1 MARTR
6 CSDIH
11 SKTAM
16 PCFTTSIR
24 SPLRLFRQRDAA
36 AARRKDAHLKDVIIT
51 ERWDK
56 KAAKYGTATVPFPFD
71 SVETYER
78 SARQPLGRDFNTD
91 ASFRWVKLELFV
103 FQPCM
108 NIQACV

>member
-1 MARTR
+1 LAN
-6 CSDIH
+6 C
-11 SKTAM
+11 
-16 PCFTTSIR
+16 
-24 SPLRLFRQRDAA
+24 RQRDAA

-78 SARQPLGRDFNTD
+78 STRQPLGRDFNTD
-91 ASFRWVKLELFV
+91 ASFR
-103 FQPCM
+103 
-108 NIQACV
+108 